1 VADGIRTDP
10 TRVASS
16 MSSEA
21 ALDPPP
27 PPERPPGGGDLVAR
41 HRLATRLWHWVNV
54 VALLVMLMS
63 GLMIFNAHPRLYWG
77 QYGANPDPAWFEI
90 GSRGDQGFARVG
102 SLQVSTTGVLGVWR
116 DPMGNVQHRAFPHWA
131 TIPSSYSLADAR
143 IWHLAFAWLLA
154 LGLLAFMVASLVNR
168 HFRRDLT
175 ISRAEMRPSHI
186 WHDIK
191 QHARLRFP
199 TGAAALRYNIL
210 QKLSYVGVIFILLP
224 LIIFTGLTLSPAMT
238 SNWGWLLDLFG
249 GRQSARS
256 LHFLAAAGLVGFVL
270 VHVAMVLLAGP
281 YNEVR
286 SMISGR
292 YRLPR
297 ERAERT

>member
-1 VADGIRTDP
+1 
-10 TRVASS
+10 
-16 MSSEA
+16 
-21 ALDPPP
+21 
-27 PPERPPGGGDLVAR
+27 
-41 HRLATRLWHWVNV
+41 
-54 VALLVMLMS
+54 
-63 GLMIFNAHPRLYWG
+63 
-77 QYGANPDPAWFEI
+77 
-90 GSRGDQGFARVG
+90 
-102 SLQVSTTGVLGVWR
+102 
-116 DPMGNVQHRAFPHWA
+116 
-131 TIPSSYSLADAR
+131 
-143 IWHLAFAWLLA
+143 
-154 LGLLAFMVASLVNR
+154 MVASLVNR

-175 ISRAEMRPSHI
+175 ISRAEIRPSHI